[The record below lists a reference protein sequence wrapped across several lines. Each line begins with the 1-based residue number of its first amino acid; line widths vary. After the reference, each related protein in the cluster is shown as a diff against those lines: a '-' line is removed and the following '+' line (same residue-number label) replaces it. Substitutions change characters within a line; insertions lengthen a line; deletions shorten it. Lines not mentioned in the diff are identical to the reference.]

1 VENAERIHKEAI
13 IIDGHCDTILTV
25 AGCSFMGQKPRDFFS
40 RGETGMIDLPRLK
53 EGGVTCQVMAA
64 YIEPQYKPTRSAR
77 RALEL
82 LDALYALVDQSDE
95 QLRIATKAAD
105 IEAAKAAGDVSFLLS
120 IEGGEAVEGSL
131 ALLRGFHKL
140 GVRAMGLTW
149 NQRNDIADGVG
160 ETSAGSGLT
169 DFGVSL
175 VKEMERLGMMV
186 DVSHLSDTSFWSV
199 DKVAERP
206 YIASHS
212 NARAL
217 ASHRR
222 NLTDKQI
229 EALAKKGGVIGVVF
243 ASYFVDDNLDNV
255 SIARLCDHID
265 HIKGIGG
272 IDCVGLGSD
281 FDGFNPAPGK
291 PMVMKDASEMPT
303 LTVELLSR
311 GYTEEEVKKVLG
323 GNWLRVYKEV
333 IG

>member
-1 VENAERIHKEAI
+1 MEDAERIHKEAI

-25 AGCSFMGQKPRDFFS
+25 MGRGFMGQKPRDFFS
-40 RGETGMIDLPRLK
+40 RGETGMIDLPKLK

-64 YIEPQYKPTRSAR
+64 YIEDQYKPTRSAR

-82 LDALYALVDQSDE
+82 LDGLHALVAGSDE
-95 QLRIATKAAD
+95 LRLATKASD
-105 IEAAKAAGDVSFLLS
+105 IEAAKSAGQVSFLLS

-131 ALLRGFHKL
+131 ALLRGFYKL
-140 GVRAMGLTW
+140 GVRAVGLTW

-160 ETSAGSGLT
+160 ETSGGSGLT

-255 SIARLCDHID
+255 SVARLCDHID

-281 FDGFNPAPGK
+281 FDGFSPAPGK
-291 PMVMKDASEMPT
+291 PVVMKDASELGT
-303 LTVELLSR
+303 LTAELVSR
-311 GYTEEEVKKVLG
+311 GYTEEEVRKVLG
-323 GNWLRVYKEV
+323 GNWLRVYRQV